1 MTPRS
6 VFVHLLPSLVE
17 PEGMAGGIAVV
28 IDILRASST
37 IVHALGNGAVRVIP
51 CQEVEEAKQV
61 ANGLTLRPLLGGE
74 RHGTMI
80 AGFDL
85 DNSPRRYS
93 REVCAGRTV
102 VFTTTNGTRALARC
116 RAARRVLIGSFC
128 NLSAICKEL
137 EEEKGGIHL
146 VCAGTDGNVTL
157 EDVLF
162 AGTVYRRLKK
172 ECPELTAGNDSCL
185 LASQFAKV
193 TTEEKKMILR
203 VFEGSLGG
211 KNLIEVGFQ
220 ADLERCAE
228 FDLFDIVPEWN
239 IGENTISGSDD

>member
-17 PEGMAGGIAVV
+17 PEAMTGGVAVV

-37 IVHALGNGAVRVIP
+37 IVHALGNGGVRVIP
-51 CQEVEEAKQV
+51 CREVEEAKKV

-80 AGFDL
+80 PGFDL

-93 REVCAGRTV
+93 KKVCGGKTI

-128 NLSAICKEL
+128 NLTAICREL
-137 EEEKGGIHL
+137 EEETGAIHL

-172 ECPELTAGNDSCL
+172 ACPELTAGNDSCL

-211 KNLIEVGFQ
+211 KNLLEVGFGE
-220 ADLERCAE
+220 DLERCAE
-228 FDLFDIVPEWN
+228 FDLFKIVPEWDVR
-239 IGENTISGSDD
+239 ENTISVSGE